1 MATVTTGILSPNSYV
16 LSPDAVALKL
26 AHPEPMETY
35 HHSRNTF
42 AHSTSYSESHN
53 SSDSEQEV
61 PYTPQ
66 SPSNR
71 TLNVSEPKRNKRKN
85 FKPRCSQNPPPEDD
99 GAMNLPEY
107 NENNNV
113 NNNVRRRKALTGPR
127 KVIQEFTPI
136 DLSGSKPDS
145 EASERLSHDSE
156 LLSQESE
163 TKNDSDNSDSDD
175 FNTENYR
182 TSENEEAKEDSEGI
196 SEENDSS
203 KIPSSFSIHNLS
215 KPHVAEQ
222 GQNLTADQISEMRS
236 YAMNTMREL
245 LGIYGLTSEV
255 AESISRQLPLAAFTT
270 GKIFENLSLGSSQR
284 NSTSL
289 GEPPTPPSTPLSP
302 KNAHESS
309 RSASYAQGTPPSH
322 FSSMGQKLPQSHIPS
337 SLRNTNFGHEAKL
350 GQHFPLNLN
359 VKKEKE
365 FGGLANGFG
374 DCGEYSFSED
384 GYRSKNDGDRSED
397 GRHTGL
403 FSGSAGFSLLYKTE
417 SSSPPPME
425 SPLSAMMQQSMSTSL
440 QPRDSLSSSG
450 MLINKSSQVDYS
462 KYVKKFASSVECGST
477 YCKDLNY
484 REHFH
489 CLDCNSRVFIKKEEM
504 IRHFKWHKKRDESLQ
519 HGFMRYSP
527 LDDCSDKFSNC
538 THNKKQTH
546 YHCIQENCDKVY
558 ISTSDVQMHSNYHRK
573 DSAIMQEGFQRY
585 RATEECGASY
595 CAFFGQRTT
604 HFHCR
609 RTGCRFT
616 FKNKSDMEKH
626 KSYHIKDEQLSRD
639 GFKKFMKN
647 EICPFENC
655 RFSKVCNH
663 IHCIRPQC
671 SYVLHSSG
679 QLFSHK
685 RKHERKDSEL
695 AYRKYKL
702 AQSMMKTLA
711 EGGLAT
717 TPAAHMSSFNP
728 LARDYEAQIDM
739 ANFYNQQNSMSNMS
753 NISNTESLSDRNS
766 PLSYNDESEGALA
779 MDLSA
784 SEASNFAAQEDTFTS
799 EDFWRKYCQ
808 IVNEGQQCNFKQNCD
823 YNFQE
828 HFHCIQDNCEL
839 ILTSKDSTKE
849 HSRNH
854 EQQEIITDNFFSISE
869 LNEPCED
876 QACVYQ
882 NKEKH
887 YHCNLESCREVVLS
901 SDKPF
906 RRLEHYKMHQY
917 SQKLSLTKDP
927 LTATHLTTSIDG
939 MFCRKRGRPPKNR
952 VIEVWNDYN
961 PSGAPQSLMDSP
973 QAIFTSFKLPKP
985 STTPSTKDVEVPEEE
1000 DDRASRF
1007 NARSPTFPFSVGQSA
1022 ASNMAEYA
1030 STLQSFDSYGENI
1043 KCPDT
1048 LCPYLG
1054 ASHFHC
1060 NRKRCLY
1067 ATDQMDFLLSHA
1079 KDFHENIEILDG
1091 FQFYDRMVDCRLQ
1104 GCASNKTNRHF
1115 HCVRSNCNYSF
1126 VQYSQMAIHSQKHDT
1141 SANFSGIR
1149 VKSEELLV
1157 EKCEDEKAHVE
1168 SEAAV
1173 NLSQPNADTNKVSV
1187 VRASGT
1193 FYPISTLPPV
1203 SVDQRCSP
1211 SNHVISTD
1219 QTFDPQSAPSTTL
1232 YGTELSCSRPFCK
1245 LKRKPHYHCNTCNQ
1259 AFSELD
1265 KLLPHVA
1272 RHSNSAFHQGSNTS
1286 PHAAMDSSNTD
1297 RDTDSYCDAKED
1309 RRSTPESSAGETQKI
1324 SVASLSS
1331 LQGNQNTIEKHQQA
1345 STPKPEQ
1352 PEAPRYFST
1361 PTFDAYSHFS
1371 QFPPN
1376 FATQIALMQQQNA
1389 FLPQNL
1395 YPQGIP
1401 SQLMFQHAQLMQSPL
1416 LGHQPHNFQT
1426 ENLTS
1431 PLAAMAANL
1440 NKRALS
1446 PHEMSTEAKKARI
1459 QNSMRIL
1466 KDEPVP
1472 AGYLR
1477 FRFNEDCKYQHC
1489 GYREHQTHF
1498 HCQRQD
1504 CGYSFCDKTRFVQ
1517 HTARHER
1524 LDTLMGG
1531 DFQQYRANV
1540 ACGRPDCAYTAN
1552 LGSTQNK
1559 ASHFHCLKCEF
1570 VCTDTNKVV
1579 AHRRQHQKLDSI
1591 QAAGFEKF
1599 TPSQICRVQNC
1610 QHSGKQTHYHCLSC
1624 QYAVLGLAQ
1633 MSAHK
1638 YRHMEG

>member
-1 MATVTTGILSPNSYV
+1 MLATMATVTSGILSPNSYV
-16 LSPDAVALKL
+16 LNADAVALKL
-26 AHPEPMETY
+26 SHQEAMDSY
-35 HHSRNTF
+35 HHRHAYQQEPQTGFGSN
-42 AHSTSYSESHN
+42 AN

-61 PYTPQ
+61 PYTPS
-66 SPSNR
+66 SPK
-71 TLNVSEPKRNKRKN
+71 THASEPKRNKRKN
-85 FKPRCSQNPPPEDD
+85 FKPRCSQNVPSEEEVHSGD
-99 GAMNLPEY
+99 Y
-107 NENNNV
+107 HENNNV
-113 NNNVRRRKALTGPR
+113 NNNVRRRKALVGPR
-127 KVIQEFTPI
+127 RLVVESAYSPM
-136 DLSGSKPDS
+136 DLSGSRTQDS
-145 EASERLSHDSE
+145 E
-156 LLSQESE
+156 SQR
-163 TKNDSDNSDSDD
+163 SDNSDSDD
-175 FNTENYR
+175 FNTDNYR
-182 TSENEEAKEDSEGI
+182 TRSDNEE
-196 SEENDSS
+196 EEEEEEPS
-203 KIPSSFSIHNLS
+203 KIPTSFSIHNLS
-215 KPHVAEQ
+215 KPHVSDQ
-222 GQNLTADQISEMRS
+222 GLSQNLSPDQIAEMRN
-236 YAMNTMREL
+236 YAVNTMREL

-255 AESISRQLPLAAFTT
+255 AESISRQLPLAAFST
-270 GKIFENLSLGSSQR
+270 GKIFENLTLNPQKATTPLS
-284 NSTSL
+284 
-289 GEPPTPPSTPLSP
+289 EPPTPPSTPLSP
-302 KNAHESS
+302 KNDTPKGSTTFGNITITPSS
-309 RSASYAQGTPPSH
+309 QPTGP
-322 FSSMGQKLPQSHIPS
+322 KLPQGQPQTSGGSP
-337 SLRNTNFGHEAKL
+337 FG
-350 GQHFPLNLN
+350 QNYPLNLDA
-359 VKKEKE
+359 KRSSPLYSP
-365 FGGLANGFG
+365 FSNGFDATPSG
-374 DCGEYSFSED
+374 GEQSEFSYPDQE
-384 GYRSKNDGDRSED
+384 GYRNKGGDNADPKGVLSSRAIFP
-397 GRHTGL
+397 GNAFQ
-403 FSGSAGFSLLYKTE
+403 FSHHRKTDSA
-417 SSSPPPME
+417 SPPPLE
-425 SPLSAMMQQSMSTSL
+425 PSPLNAMMQQSMSTHHL
-440 QPRDSLSSSG
+440 QQARDPATSSAN
-450 MLINKSSQVDYS
+450 MALAKTSQMDYS
-462 KYVKKFASSVECGST
+462 KYVKKFTSSVDCGSA

-527 LDDCSDKFSNC
+527 LDDCGDRFANC

-609 RTGCRFT
+609 RSGCRYT

-626 KSYHIKDEQLSRD
+626 KTYHIKDEQLSRD

-647 EICPFENC
+647 ETCPFDNC

-702 AQSMMKTLA
+702 AQSMMRTLSD
-711 EGGLAT
+711 GSLAT
-717 TPAAHMSSFNP
+717 QLPP
-728 LARDYEAQIDM
+728 YRDYEAQIDL
-739 ANFYNQQNSMSNMS
+739 ANFYNSQQQGGGGISNA
-753 NISNTESLSDRNS
+753 SNTESLSDRNS
-766 PLSYNDESEGALA
+766 PLSYNEESEA

-784 SEASNFAAQEDTFTS
+784 SETSNFATAQEEIEDTWKKFCHVV
-799 EDFWRKYCQ
+799 R
-808 IVNEGQQCNFKQNCD
+808 EGRCKESCEYSYQD
-823 YNFQE
+823 
-828 HFHCIQDNCEL
+828 HFHCAARNCRVAFA
-839 ILTSKDSTKE
+839 TRDGARE

-854 EQQEIITDNFFSISE
+854 EQQETITDNFFHTVDE
-869 LNEPCED
+869 TDPCDESC
-876 QACVYQ
+876 AYQ

-887 YHCNLESCREVVLS
+887 YHCNLDNCREVIPA

-927 LTATHLTTSIDG
+927 LTSTHLATSIDG

-961 PSGAPQSLMDSP
+961 PAMGSQSLMDSP

-985 STTPSTKDVEVPEEE
+985 STTPSGPAEDDDDEEE
-1000 DDRASRF
+1000 EE
-1007 NARSPTFPFSVGQSA
+1007 VGSKQ
-1022 ASNMAEYA
+1022 
-1030 STLQSFDSYGENI
+1030 QGFDCYGENT
-1043 KCPDT
+1043 KCPDN
-1048 LCPYLG
+1048 LCRYLG
-1054 ASHFHC
+1054 TSHYHC
-1060 NRKRCLY
+1060 NRCRCLFV
-1067 ATDQMDFLLSHA
+1067 TDKEEYLALHA
-1079 KDFHENIEILDG
+1079 KDFHENVDILDG
-1091 FQFYDRMVDCRLQ
+1091 FEFYDRNVDCRLP
-1104 GCASNKTNRHF
+1104 GCASNKINRHF
-1115 HCVRSNCNYSF
+1115 HCTRCRYSF
-1126 VQYSQMAIHSQKHDT
+1126 VQYSQMASHNQKHIDD
-1141 SANFSGIR
+1141 AAAAPLGYQAIIR
-1149 VKSEELLV
+1149 VKSEDVLV
-1157 EKCEDEKAHVE
+1157 DKDEGNRQADP
-1168 SEAAV
+1168 AA
-1173 NLSQPNADTNKVSV
+1173 KVSV

-1193 FYPISTLPPV
+1193 FYPISTIPTEQTCSRRTP
-1203 SVDQRCSP
+1203 DQKI
-1211 SNHVISTD
+1211 HVITTD
-1219 QTFDPQSAPSTTL
+1219 QPSTSIPDQSAAASTTL
-1232 YGTELSCSRPFCK
+1232 YGPELSCRRPFCK
-1245 LKRKPHYHCNTCNQ
+1245 LKRKPHYHCNACNQ

-1272 RHSNSAFHQGSNTS
+1272 RHSSGALHPVPGV
-1286 PHAAMDSSNTD
+1286 
-1297 RDTDSYCDAKED
+1297 ED
-1309 RRSTPESSAGETQKI
+1309 NNNAGEEPPEPPEPGQQQKI
-1324 SVASLSS
+1324 SVAPLHN
-1331 LQGNQNTIEKHQQA
+1331 LQNPLQTDKSPKEQQQE
-1345 STPKPEQ
+1345 T
-1352 PEAPRYFST
+1352 YFT
-1361 PTFDAYSHFS
+1361 PTFDAYNHFGN
-1371 QFPPN
+1371 FPSN

-1389 FLPQNL
+1389 FLPQGL
-1395 YPQGIP
+1395 YPQSIP
-1401 SQLMFQHAQLMQSPL
+1401 SQIMFQHAQLMQSPL
-1416 LGHQPHNFQT
+1416 LTHQNHGFQS

-1440 NKRALS
+1440 NKRSLS
-1446 PHEMSTEAKKARI
+1446 PHEMSPEAKKARI

-1498 HCQRQD
+1498 HCQRPD

-1540 ACGRPDCAYTAN
+1540 ACGRQDCAYTAN

-1599 TPSQICRVQNC
+1599 TPSQMCRVQNC
-1610 QHSGKQTHYHCLSC
+1610 QHGGKQTHYHCLSC

-1638 YRHMEG
+1638 YRHMDG

>member
-1 MATVTTGILSPNSYV
+1 MY
-16 LSPDAVALKL
+16 
-26 AHPEPMETY
+26 
-35 HHSRNTF
+35 
-42 AHSTSYSESHN
+42 STL
-53 SSDSEQEV
+53 
-61 PYTPQ
+61 T
-66 SPSNR
+66 
-71 TLNVSEPKRNKRKN
+71 NK
-85 FKPRCSQNPPPEDD
+85 
-99 GAMNLPEY
+99 
-107 NENNNV
+107 
-113 NNNVRRRKALTGPR
+113 T
-127 KVIQEFTPI
+127 
-136 DLSGSKPDS
+136 
-145 EASERLSHDSE
+145 
-156 LLSQESE
+156 
-163 TKNDSDNSDSDD
+163 DNS
-175 FNTENYR
+175 
-182 TSENEEAKEDSEGI
+182 
-196 SEENDSS
+196 
-203 KIPSSFSIHNLS
+203 
-215 KPHVAEQ
+215 V
-222 GQNLTADQISEMRS
+222 
-236 YAMNTMREL
+236 
-245 LGIYGLTSEV
+245 
-255 AESISRQLPLAAFTT
+255 
-270 GKIFENLSLGSSQR
+270 
-284 NSTSL
+284 
-289 GEPPTPPSTPLSP
+289 
-302 KNAHESS
+302 
-309 RSASYAQGTPPSH
+309 
-322 FSSMGQKLPQSHIPS
+322 
-337 SLRNTNFGHEAKL
+337 
-350 GQHFPLNLN
+350 
-359 VKKEKE
+359 
-365 FGGLANGFG
+365 
-374 DCGEYSFSED
+374 
-384 GYRSKNDGDRSED
+384 
-397 GRHTGL
+397 
-403 FSGSAGFSLLYKTE
+403 
-417 SSSPPPME
+417 SPPPME
-425 SPLSAMMQQSMSTSL
+425 SPLNAMLQQSMSTSL
-440 QPRDSLSSSG
+440 QSRSSLPSSG
-450 MLINKSSQVDYS
+450 IMLNKTSQMDYS
-462 KYVKKFASSVECGST
+462 KYVKRFSSSIECGSS

-527 LDDCSDKFSNC
+527 LDDCSEKFGNC

-585 RATEECGASY
+585 RATEECGATY

-609 RTGCRFT
+609 RSGCRYT

-647 EICPFENC
+647 EACPFENC

-711 EGGLAT
+711 ESGSMPPSPVQLN
-717 TPAAHMSSFNP
+717 PFNP
-728 LARDYEAQIDM
+728 MSRDYEAQIDL
-739 ANFYNQQNSMSNMS
+739 ANFYNQHNSMS
-753 NISNTESLSDRNS
+753 ESMSDRNS

-784 SEASNFAAQEDTFTS
+784 SENSNNFPLHEDSFTS

-808 IVNEGQQCNFKQNCD
+808 FVHEGPCVFKENCD
-823 YNFQE
+823 FNGQD
-828 HFHCIQDNCEL
+828 HFHCIQDSCEAVL
-839 ILTSKDSTKE
+839 ITREAVKE

-854 EQQEIITDNFFSISE
+854 EQQEVITDNFFSMTD

-876 QACVYQ
+876 QSCIYKV
-882 NKEKH
+882 KH
-887 YHCNLESCREVVLS
+887 YHCNLDGCREVILS

-927 LTATHLTTSIDG
+927 LTATHLATSIDG

-961 PSGAPQSLMDSP
+961 PTQSLMDSP

-985 STTPSTKDVEVPEEE
+985 STTPSSSKEMDTQQE
-1000 DDRASRF
+1000 DDEEKYTKPK
-1007 NARSPTFPFSVGQSA
+1007 SPNSTLSGSV
-1022 ASNMAEYA
+1022 SNISEYA
-1030 STLQSFDSYGENI
+1030 NALQTFDSYGKNS

-1048 LCPYLG
+1048 MCPFMG
-1054 ASHFHC
+1054 MAHFHC
-1060 NRKRCLY
+1060 NRKRCLFS
-1067 ATDQMDFLLSHA
+1067 TDQVDCLVSHA
-1079 KDFHENIEILDG
+1079 KDFHENVEILEG

-1104 GCASNKTNRHF
+1104 GCASNKINRHF
-1115 HCVRSNCNYSF
+1115 HCTRPNCNYSF
-1126 VQYSQMAIHSQKHDT
+1126 VQYSQMAIHNQKHD
-1141 SANFSGIR
+1141 SASGQSFPSIR

-1157 EKCEDEKAHVE
+1157 DKTCGN
-1168 SEAAV
+1168 EAGRSSNLEIEAV
-1173 NLSQPNADTNKVSV
+1173 NLSQSNVADNNKVSDYHQQ
-1187 VRASGT
+1187 AL
-1193 FYPISTLPPV
+1193 F
-1203 SVDQRCSP
+1203 DAQ
-1211 SNHVISTD
+1211 
-1219 QTFDPQSAPSTTL
+1219 QTAASTTL
-1232 YGTELSCSRPFCK
+1232 YGPEVSCSRPFCK
-1245 LKRKPHYHCNTCNQ
+1245 LKRKSHYHCNACNQ
-1259 AFSELD
+1259 AFSDLD

-1272 RHSNSAFHQGSNTS
+1272 RHGNSAVLNAESDVNNSFNINNVKEEQQ
-1286 PHAAMDSSNTD
+1286 MDSSPEGLSDN
-1297 RDTDSYCDAKED
+1297 
-1309 RRSTPESSAGETQKI
+1309 RRN
-1324 SVASLSS
+1324 SVGTLPQTNQGTSL
-1331 LQGNQNTIEKHQQA
+1331 EKSQQA
-1345 STPKPEQ
+1345 GSKEAETTPS
-1352 PEAPRYFST
+1352 YFST
-1361 PTFDAYSHFS
+1361 PTFDAYNHFA
-1371 QFPPN
+1371 QFSPT

-1389 FLPQNL
+1389 FLPQSL
-1395 YPQGIP
+1395 YQQAGIP
-1401 SQLMFQHAQLMQSPL
+1401 SQIMFQHAQLMQSPL
-1416 LGHQPHNFQT
+1416 LTHQNHAAAFPT

-1440 NKRALS
+1440 NKRAMS
-1446 PHEMSTEAKKARI
+1446 PHDISPEAKKARI

-1540 ACGRPDCAYTAN
+1540 ACGRQDCAYTAN

>member
-1 MATVTTGILSPNSYV
+1 MLATMATVTSGILSPNSYV
-16 LSPDAVALKL
+16 LSADAVALKL
-26 AHPEPMETY
+26 SHQEPMDTTFHHRHPFTRTY
-35 HHSRNTF
+35 PDSHH
-42 AHSTSYSESHN
+42 

-66 SPSNR
+66 SPNLP
-71 TLNVSEPKRNKRKN
+71 LNVSEPKRNKRKN
-85 FKPRCSQNPPPEDD
+85 FKPRCSQNLPSEDE
-99 GAMNLPEY
+99 GVLNLSEY

-113 NNNVRRRKALTGPR
+113 NVRRRKPLAGVR
-127 KVIQEFTPI
+127 RVIQDPSFTPM

-156 LLSQESE
+156 VMSQEES
-163 TKNDSDNSDSDD
+163 KHDSDNSDSDE
-175 FNTENYR
+175 FNTERYR
-182 TSENEEAKEDSEGI
+182 TTSENEEAKEDSEGGQ
-196 SEENDSS
+196 SEENESS
-203 KIPSSFSIHNLS
+203 KIPNSFSIHNLS
-215 KPHVAEQ
+215 KPHVTENSVTAH
-222 GQNLTADQISEMRS
+222 QNLSQDQINEMRN

-255 AESISRQLPLAAFTT
+255 AESISRQLPLAAFTS
-270 GKIFENLSLGSSQR
+270 GKIFENLSLATPHKSHSSL
-284 NSTSL
+284 N
-289 GEPPTPPSTPLSP
+289 EPPTPPSTPLSP
-302 KNAHESS
+302 KHCPESS
-309 RSASYAQGTPPSH
+309 RSTPVGQVAPSSH
-322 FSSMGQKLPQSHIPS
+322 FGAIGMKLPHAHTLSNPAAPS
-337 SLRNTNFGHEAKL
+337 LLNRESKHS
-350 GQHFPLNLN
+350 FPLSLNLSR
-359 VKKEKE
+359 
-365 FGGLANGFG
+365 GGATNG
-374 DCGEYSFSED
+374 CGEGVDYFGEDGSRSKSDMGDDGRLTGIFSGGMSFSHL
-384 GYRSKNDGDRSED
+384 N
-397 GRHTGL
+397 
-403 FSGSAGFSLLYKTE
+403 KTD

-425 SPLSAMMQQSMSTSL
+425 SPLNAMLQQSMSTSL
-440 QPRDSLSSSG
+440 QPRDSSMSASS
-450 MLINKSSQVDYS
+450 LLVNKTSQVDYS

-489 CLDCNSRVFIKKEEM
+489 CLDCNSRVFLKKEEM

-527 LDDCSDKFSNC
+527 LDDCSDKFANC

-626 KSYHIKDEQLSRD
+626 KTYHIKDEQLSRD

-647 EICPFENC
+647 EMCPFENC

-711 EGGLAT
+711 EGSGLPP
-717 TPAAHMSSFNP
+717 TPTQFTP
-728 LARDYEAQIDM
+728 LARDYEAQIDL
-739 ANFYNQQNSMSNMS
+739 ANFYNHQNSMS

-766 PLSYNDESEGALA
+766 PLSYNEESEGALA

-784 SEASNFAAQEDTFTS
+784 SEASNLPSQEETLNS
-799 EDFWRKYCQ
+799 EDYWRKYCQ
-808 IVNEGQQCNFKQNCD
+808 FVPETQKCTFKENCH
-823 YNFQE
+823 YCFQE
-828 HFHCIQDNCEL
+828 HFHCLQDSCEV
-839 ILTSKDSTKE
+839 ILTTKEAARE

-854 EQQEIITDNFFSISE
+854 EQQEIITDNFFSVSE
-869 LNEPCED
+869 ANELCED
-876 QACVYQ
+876 QSCVYQ

-887 YHCNLESCREVVLS
+887 YHCSLDGCREVILTS
-901 SDKPF
+901 EKPF

-961 PSGAPQSLMDSP
+961 SGGGSQSLMDSP

-985 STTPSTKDVEVPEEE
+985 STTPSGSRDE
-1000 DDRASRF
+1000 DDDEPPQRF
-1007 NARSPTFPFSVGQSA
+1007 PPFNPSEY
-1022 ASNMAEYA
+1022 SNI
-1030 STLQSFDSYGENI
+1030 LQSFDSFNENT

-1048 LCPYLG
+1048 LCTYLG
-1054 ASHFHC
+1054 AAHFHC

-1067 ATDQMDFLLSHA
+1067 STDQMESLVSHA
-1079 KDFHENIEILDG
+1079 KDFHENVEILDG
-1091 FQFYDRMVDCRLQ
+1091 FEFYDRMVDCRLQ
-1104 GCASNKTNRHF
+1104 GCASNKINRHF
-1115 HCVRSNCNYSF
+1115 HCTRQNCNYSF
-1126 VQYSQMAIHSQKHDT
+1126 VQYSQMVLHNQKHEAHQEI
-1141 SANFSGIR
+1141 SFPSIR

-1157 EKCEDEKAHVE
+1157 DRSE
-1168 SEAAV
+1168 SKSSSEMEAV
-1173 NLSQPNADTNKVSV
+1173 NLSQSVDNNKVSV

-1203 SVDQRCSP
+1203 SVDQRSSP
-1211 SNHVISTD
+1211 SDHVTSLTSD
-1219 QTFDPQSAPSTTL
+1219 RPLLQAFDPQTAPSTTL
-1232 YGTELSCSRPFCK
+1232 YGPEISCSRPFCK
-1245 LKRKPHYHCNTCNQ
+1245 LKRKPHYHCTACNQ

-1272 RHSNSAFHQGSNTS
+1272 RHSNTGFLNSSESNNDGDGEFNGIKEECAGSPENLS
-1286 PHAAMDSSNTD
+1286 G
-1297 RDTDSYCDAKED
+1297 E
-1309 RRSTPESSAGETQKI
+1309 RRSSEQKQI
-1324 SVASLSS
+1324 NVASMSS
-1331 LQGNQNTIEKHQQA
+1331 LQLDIKQQP
-1345 STPKPEQ
+1345 PKE
-1352 PEAPRYFST
+1352 PEASPYFST
-1361 PTFDAYSHFS
+1361 PTFDAYNHFA

-1389 FLPQNL
+1389 FLPQSL
-1395 YPQGIP
+1395 YQQGIP
-1401 SQLMFQHAQLMQSPL
+1401 SQIMFQHAQLMQSPL
-1416 LGHQPHNFQT
+1416 LGHQTHPFQT

-1440 NKRALS
+1440 NKRSMS
-1446 PHEMSTEAKKARI
+1446 PHDISPDAKKARI

-1472 AGYLR
+1472 MGYLR

-1540 ACGRPDCAYTAN
+1540 ACGRQDCAYTAN

-1599 TPSQICRVQNC
+1599 TPSQVCRVQNC

>member
-1 MATVTTGILSPNSYV
+1 M
-16 LSPDAVALKL
+16 
-26 AHPEPMETY
+26 
-35 HHSRNTF
+35 
-42 AHSTSYSESHN
+42 
-53 SSDSEQEV
+53 
-61 PYTPQ
+61 
-66 SPSNR
+66 
-71 TLNVSEPKRNKRKN
+71 
-85 FKPRCSQNPPPEDD
+85 
-99 GAMNLPEY
+99 
-107 NENNNV
+107 
-113 NNNVRRRKALTGPR
+113 
-127 KVIQEFTPI
+127 
-136 DLSGSKPDS
+136 GS
-145 EASERLSHDSE
+145 
-156 LLSQESE
+156 
-163 TKNDSDNSDSDD
+163 
-175 FNTENYR
+175 
-182 TSENEEAKEDSEGI
+182 
-196 SEENDSS
+196 
-203 KIPSSFSIHNLS
+203 
-215 KPHVAEQ
+215 
-222 GQNLTADQISEMRS
+222 
-236 YAMNTMREL
+236 
-245 LGIYGLTSEV
+245 
-255 AESISRQLPLAAFTT
+255 
-270 GKIFENLSLGSSQR
+270 
-284 NSTSL
+284 
-289 GEPPTPPSTPLSP
+289 
-302 KNAHESS
+302 
-309 RSASYAQGTPPSH
+309 
-322 FSSMGQKLPQSHIPS
+322 KLPQGQASEHVPTSLSHASS
-337 SLRNTNFGHEAKL
+337 SLFGQQSTKGARQSL
-350 GQHFPLNLN
+350 LPLNLN
-359 VKKEKE
+359 VKKEE
-365 FGGLANGFG
+365 NLDGADVISRRRSEEL
-374 DCGEYSFSED
+374 EYSYSEEY
-384 GYRSKNDGDRSED
+384 YRGKSDEDSRRS
-397 GRHTGL
+397 GF
-403 FSGSAGFSLLYKTE
+403 FSGNSFSHLNKTE
-417 SSSPPPME
+417 NSSPPPAE
-425 SPLSAMMQQSMSTSL
+425 SPLNAIMQQSMVTSM
-440 QPRDSLSSSG
+440 QHRDTMSSSG
-450 MLINKSSQVDYS
+450 LLISKTSQMDYS
-462 KYVKKFASSVECGST
+462 KYVKKFSSNLECGNS

-626 KSYHIKDEQLSRD
+626 KTYHIKDEQLSRD

-647 EICPFENC
+647 ELCPFENC

-702 AQSMMKTLA
+702 AQSMMKTLSD
-711 EGGLAT
+711 GGVPPGQLN
-717 TPAAHMSSFNP
+717 PFSSF
-728 LARDYEAQIDM
+728 ARDYEAQIDL
-739 ANFYNQQNSMSNMS
+739 ANFYNQQNSVSNMS
-753 NISNTESLSDRNS
+753 NVSNTESLSDRNS

-784 SEASNFAAQEDTFTS
+784 SEASNLPSHEDTFNCD
-799 EDFWRKYCQ
+799 DFWRKYCQ
-808 IVNEGQQCNFKQNCD
+808 FVPENQPCNSKNNCE

-828 HFHCIQDNCEL
+828 HYHCIQDNCEL
-839 ILTSKDSTKE
+839 VLLSKENAKE

-869 LNEPCED
+869 INEPCED
-876 QACVYQ
+876 QACIYQ
-882 NKEKH
+882 NKERH
-887 YHCNLESCREVVLS
+887 FHCSIDNCREIILS

-927 LTATHLTTSIDG
+927 LTATHLATSIDG

-961 PSGAPQSLMDSP
+961 ALGGSQSMMDSP

-985 STTPSTKDVEVPEEE
+985 STTLSSGKDIEQQDEE
-1000 DDRASRF
+1000 DEKNMQVATR
-1007 NARSPTFPFSVGQSA
+1007 RSPLHFAPTTPDF
-1022 ASNMAEYA
+1022 SNMLK
-1030 STLQSFDSYGENI
+1030 TFDSYSENT

-1048 LCPYLG
+1048 LCPFLG
-1054 ASHFHC
+1054 MSHFHC
-1060 NRKRCLY
+1060 NKKRCFY
-1067 ATDQMDFLLSHA
+1067 ATDKKDFLISHT
-1079 KDFHENIEILDG
+1079 KDFHENIEILNN
-1091 FQFYDRMVDCRLQ
+1091 FEFYDRVVDCRLA
-1104 GCASNKTNRHF
+1104 GCASNKVNRHF
-1115 HCVRSNCNYSF
+1115 HCTRPNCNYSF
-1126 VQYSQMAIHSQKHDT
+1126 VQYSQMAVHNQKHEGSVDK
-1141 SANFSGIR
+1141 SLSFPSIR

-1157 EKCEDEKAHVE
+1157 EKEHDTKSGEYGI
-1168 SEAAV
+1168 V
-1173 NLSQPNADTNKVSV
+1173 NLSQSQNGGESNKVSD
-1187 VRASGT
+1187 S
-1193 FYPISTLPPV
+1193 PIQDFDAQST
-1203 SVDQRCSP
+1203 S
-1211 SNHVISTD
+1211 
-1219 QTFDPQSAPSTTL
+1219 STTL
-1232 YGTELSCSRPFCK
+1232 YSPEISCSRPFCK
-1245 LKRKPHYHCNTCNQ
+1245 LKRKPHYHCNACNQ

-1265 KLLPHVA
+1265 KLVPHMA
-1272 RHSNSAFHQGSNTS
+1272 RHSSGALQNASCVLDQEENIRSGKN
-1286 PHAAMDSSNTD
+1286 DELRSSRTEG
-1297 RDTDSYCDAKED
+1297 A
-1309 RRSTPESSAGETQKI
+1309 I
-1324 SVASLSS
+1324 SVANLSS
-1331 LQGNQNTIEKHQQA
+1331 LQGGPVSLEKTNI
-1345 STPKPEQ
+1345 STPKEPSTPET
-1352 PEAPRYFST
+1352 PYFST
-1361 PTFDAYSHFS
+1361 PTFDAYNHFS

-1376 FATQIALMQQQNA
+1376 FATQIAIMQQQNA
-1389 FLPQNL
+1389 FLPQSL
-1395 YPQGIP
+1395 YQQGVP
-1401 SQLMFQHAQLMQSPL
+1401 SQLMFQHAQLMQGPL
-1416 LGHQPHNFQT
+1416 LTHQNHTFPT

-1446 PHEMSTEAKKARI
+1446 PHDMSPDAKKARI
-1459 QNSMRIL
+1459 HNSMRIL

-1540 ACGRPDCAYTAN
+1540 ACGRQDCAYTAN

-1559 ASHFHCLKCEF
+1559 ASHFHCLKCDF

-1638 YRHMEG
+1638 YRHIEG

>member
-1 MATVTTGILSPNSYV
+1 MLSTMATVTSGILSPNSYG
-16 LSPDAVALKL
+16 LNTDAVSLKL
-26 AHPEPMETY
+26 AHPEPMDTY
-35 HHSRNTF
+35 HHRHPFS
-42 AHSTSYSESHN
+42 HPSTYPEQQN

-61 PYTPQ
+61 PYASN
-66 SPSNR
+66 SPKSI
-71 TLNVSEPKRNKRKN
+71 SEPKRNKRKN
-85 FKPRCSQNPPPEDD
+85 FKPRCSQNIPSEDE
-99 GAMNLPEY
+99 GVLNLSDY
-107 NENNNV
+107 HENNNV
-113 NNNVRRRKALTGPR
+113 NNNARRRKPIGGTR
-127 KVIQEFTPI
+127 KVIVDPSFTPM
-136 DLSGSKPDS
+136 DLSGSKNDS

-156 LLSQESE
+156 LLSQYSMKPE
-163 TKNDSDNSDSDD
+163 SDNSDSDD
-175 FNTENYR
+175 FNTDNFRAPSDNDEG
-182 TSENEEAKEDSEGI
+182 KDDSDVN
-196 SEENDSS
+196 SDENDSS

-215 KPHVAEQ
+215 KPHVTDQ
-222 GQNLTADQISEMRS
+222 GALLAQNLSPDQISEMRN

-245 LGIYGLTSEV
+245 LSIYGLTSEV

-270 GKIFENLSLGSSQR
+270 GKIFENLSLT
-284 NSTSL
+284 STPKPHPTIS
-289 GEPPTPPSTPLSP
+289 EPPTPPSTPLSP
-302 KNAHESS
+302 KNAPETSRGASFNLPALSS
-309 RSASYAQGTPPSH
+309 QLPPMAS
-322 FSSMGQKLPQSHIPS
+322 KLPHGHAPQS
-337 SLRNTNFGHEAKL
+337 SLGHAPATMI
-350 GQHFPLNLN
+350 GQSSKTGQNFPLNLN
-359 VKKEKE
+359 MKREE
-365 FGGLANGFG
+365 RDIGGVINGSA
-374 DCGEYSFSED
+374 DSYSEEVL
-384 GYRSKNDGDRSED
+384 RSKGDEESRRA
-397 GRHTGL
+397 GI
-403 FSGSAGFSLLYKTE
+403 FSGSIPFSHLNKTDN
-417 SSSPPPME
+417 SSPPPLD
-425 SPLSAMMQQSMSTSL
+425 SPLNAIMQQSMSAI
-440 QPRDSLSSSG
+440 QPREALSSG
-450 MLINKSSQVDYS
+450 LLLNKTSQVDYS
-462 KYVKKFASSVECGST
+462 KYVKKFSSCLECGSS

-484 REHFH
+484 RFNNFREHFH
-489 CLDCNSRVFIKKEEM
+489 CLDCNSRVFAKKEEM

-527 LDDCSDKFSNC
+527 LDDCSDKFANC

-647 EICPFENC
+647 EVCPFENC

-702 AQSMMKTLA
+702 AQSMMKTLS
-711 EGGLAT
+711 EGAVPPGQIN
-717 TPAAHMSSFNP
+717 PFNN
-728 LARDYEAQIDM
+728 LARDYETQIDL

-753 NISNTESLSDRNS
+753 NVSNTESLSDRNS

-784 SEASNFAAQEDTFTS
+784 SEASNFPPQEDTLNS

-808 IVNEGQQCNFKQNCD
+808 YMPEGQQCNSRENCE
-823 YNFQE
+823 YGFQE
-828 HFHCIQDNCEL
+828 HYHCIQDNCDVVL
-839 ILTSKDSTKE
+839 ASKESAKE

-869 LNEPCED
+869 INEPCED
-876 QACVYQ
+876 QSCIYQ

-887 YHCNLESCREVVLS
+887 YHCNIDNCREVILS

-906 RRLEHYKMHQY
+906 RRMEHYKMHQY

-927 LTATHLTTSIDG
+927 LTATHLATSIDG

-952 VIEVWNDYN
+952 VIEVWNDYSA
-961 PSGAPQSLMDSP
+961 SGGSQSLMDSP

-985 STTPSTKDVEVPEEE
+985 STASSGVKESEPPEE
-1000 DDRASRF
+1000 DDDRH
-1007 NARSPTFPFSVGQSA
+1007 NQTPGRSPSFQFG
-1022 ASNMAEYA
+1022 ASISDYTNM
-1030 STLQSFDSYGENI
+1030 LQTFDSYGENT

-1048 LCPYLG
+1048 LCPFLG
-1054 ASHFHC
+1054 TSHFHC

-1067 ATDQMDFLLSHA
+1067 STDQKEYLMGHA
-1079 KDFHENIEILDG
+1079 KDFHENVEILEG
-1091 FQFYDRMVDCRLQ
+1091 FEFYDRVVDCRLQ
-1104 GCASNKTNRHF
+1104 GCASNKVNRHF
-1115 HCVRSNCNYSF
+1115 HCTRPNCNYSF
-1126 VQYSQMAIHSQKHDT
+1126 VQYSQMALHNQKHEEK
-1141 SANFSGIR
+1141 SGTAFPCIR

-1157 EKCEDEKAHVE
+1157 EKDHDTKPGEYG
-1168 SEAAV
+1168 AV
-1173 NLSQPNADTNKVSV
+1173 NLSQSQSAGDSNKVS
-1187 VRASGT
+1187 
-1193 FYPISTLPPV
+1193 
-1203 SVDQRCSP
+1203 D
-1211 SNHVISTD
+1211 H
-1219 QTFDPQSAPSTTL
+1219 QSATLMPNFSPQTISSTTL
-1232 YGTELSCSRPFCK
+1232 YGPEISCSRPFCK
-1245 LKRKPHYHCNTCNQ
+1245 LKRKPHYHCNACNQ

-1272 RHSNSAFHQGSNTS
+1272 RHSSGALQNSAAVPERENEETHVEET
-1286 PHAAMDSSNTD
+1286 
-1297 RDTDSYCDAKED
+1297 
-1309 RRSTPESSAGETQKI
+1309 RRSPKTERTSESLI

-1331 LQGNQNTIEKHQQA
+1331 LQGGQAPLEKQQT
-1345 STPKPEQ
+1345 STPKEPSTPET
-1352 PEAPRYFST
+1352 PYFST
-1361 PTFDAYSHFS
+1361 PTFDAYNHFS

-1389 FLPQNL
+1389 FLPQTL
-1395 YPQGIP
+1395 YQQGIP

-1416 LGHQPHNFQT
+1416 LGHQNHSFPT

-1440 NKRALS
+1440 NKRSMS
-1446 PHEMSTEAKKARI
+1446 PHDMSPDAKKARI

-1540 ACGRPDCAYTAN
+1540 ACGRQDCAYTAN

-1559 ASHFHCLKCEF
+1559 ASHFHCLKCDF

>member
-1 MATVTTGILSPNSYV
+1 MLATMATVTSGILSPNSYV
-16 LSPDAVALKL
+16 LNPDAVALKL
-26 AHPEPMETY
+26 AQHPEPMDTY
-35 HHSRNTF
+35 HHRHPFTH
-42 AHSTSYSESHN
+42 ATYSESHH

-61 PYTPQ
+61 PYTPA
-66 SPSNR
+66 SPNR
-71 TLNVSEPKRNKRKN
+71 PLNISEPKRNKRKN
-85 FKPRCSQNPPPEDD
+85 FKPRCSQNLPSEEEVL
-99 GAMNLPEY
+99 NLSEY

-113 NNNVRRRKALTGPR
+113 NNNVRRRKPLAGPR
-127 KVIQEFTPI
+127 KIMQDPSFTPM

-145 EASERLSHDSE
+145 EASERLSNDSE
-156 LLSQESE
+156 LLSQGSE

-182 TSENEEAKEDSEGI
+182 THSENEEAKDDD
-196 SEENDSS
+196 SEENDST

-215 KPHVAEQ
+215 KPHVSDPS
-222 GQNLTADQISEMRS
+222 GLVQNLSPDQISEMRN

-255 AESISRQLPLAAFTT
+255 AESISRQLPLAAFAT
-270 GKIFENLSLGSSQR
+270 GKIFENLSLTPTQKPQ
-284 NSTSL
+284 TSL
-289 GEPPTPPSTPLSP
+289 SEPPTPPSTPLSP
-302 KNAHESS
+302 KNAAEST
-309 RSASYAQGTPPSH
+309 RSTPFTQTTAASH
-322 FSSMGQKLPQSHIPS
+322 FATMGLKLPQTHTPS
-337 SLRNTNFGHEAKL
+337 SLTHTPTTNSHV
-350 GQHFPLNLN
+350 QNFPLNLN
-359 VKKEKE
+359 LKKE
-365 FGGLANGFG
+365 LANGFDG
-374 DCGEYSFSED
+374 GEFSFEE
-384 GYRSKNDGDRSED
+384 GFRSKIEAESRSED
-397 GRHTGL
+397 GRHTTGI
-403 FSGSAGFSLLYKTE
+403 FSGNIAFPHLNKTDSL
-417 SSSPPPME
+417 SPPPME
-425 SPLSAMMQQSMSTSL
+425 SPLSAMLHQSMSTSL
-440 QPRDSLSSSG
+440 HSRDSLSTSG
-450 MLINKSSQVDYS
+450 LLLNKSSTNVDYS
-462 KYVKKFASSVECGST
+462 KYVKKFSSSIDCGST

-527 LDDCSDKFSNC
+527 LDDCSDKYSNC

-609 RTGCRFT
+609 RTGCRYT

-626 KSYHIKDEQLSRD
+626 KTYHIKDEQLARD

-647 EICPFENC
+647 EACPFENC

-702 AQSMMKTLA
+702 AQSMMKTLS
-711 EGGLAT
+711 EGGSV
-717 TPAAHMSSFNP
+717 PAQTSAGQINP
-728 LARDYEAQIDM
+728 FLSRDYEAQIDI
-739 ANFYNQQNSMSNMS
+739 ANFYNQQNSLSNMS

-784 SEASNFAAQEDTFTS
+784 SEASNFPTQEDTLLV
-799 EDFWRKYCQ
+799 ENFWRKYFQ
-808 IVNEGQQCNFKQNCD
+808 FIPEGQPCNLKDNCD
-823 YNFQE
+823 YNFTE
-828 HFHCIQDNCEL
+828 HFHCLQDNCEVT
-839 ILTSKDSTKE
+839 LTNKEGARE

-854 EQQEIITDNFFSISE
+854 EQQEIITDNYFSLSE
-869 LNEPCED
+869 INEPCED
-876 QACVYQ
+876 QSCIYQ

-887 YHCNLESCREVVLS
+887 YHCNLDNCREIILS

-927 LTATHLTTSIDG
+927 LTATHLATSIDG

-952 VIEVWNDYN
+952 VIEVWNNDYN
-961 PSGAPQSLMDSP
+961 PQSLMESP

-985 STTPSTKDVEVPEEE
+985 STTPSNIKEVMENDE
-1000 DDRASRF
+1000 DDQ
-1007 NARSPTFPFSVGQSA
+1007 RSHHFSVD
-1022 ASNMAEYA
+1022 YA
-1030 STLQSFDSYGENI
+1030 NILQSFDSYSENT

-1048 LCPYLG
+1048 LCSYLG
-1054 ASHFHC
+1054 AAHFHC
-1060 NRKRCLY
+1060 NRKRCLCS
-1067 ATDQMDFLLSHA
+1067 TDQMEYLINHA
-1079 KDFHENIEILDG
+1079 KDFHENLEILEG
-1091 FQFYDRMVDCRLQ
+1091 FEFYDRMVDCRLQ
-1104 GCASNKTNRHF
+1104 GCASNKINRHF
-1115 HCVRSNCNYSF
+1115 HCTRPNCNYSF
-1126 VQYSQMAIHSQKHDT
+1126 VQYSQMTIHNQKHE
-1141 SANFSGIR
+1141 AGPNFPSIR
-1149 VKSEELLV
+1149 VKSEDLLV
-1157 EKCEDEKAHVE
+1157 EKE
-1168 SEAAV
+1168 EAKGHGMELAGAV
-1173 NLSQPNADTNKVSV
+1173 NMSQGQDNINKVSV

-1203 SVDQRCSP
+1203 SVEQRSSP
-1211 SNHVISTD
+1211 TNHVILTD
-1219 QTFDPQSAPSTTL
+1219 HSQTLPSSFDPLSAPSTTL
-1232 YGTELSCSRPFCK
+1232 YGPEISCSRPFCK
-1245 LKRKPHYHCNTCNQ
+1245 LKRKPHYHCNACNQ

-1272 RHSNSAFHQGSNTS
+1272 RHSNSAFQVSPIRPNETNTS
-1286 PHAAMDSSNTD
+1286 ERDGEGNNNGVRERGESSPENFNL
-1297 RDTDSYCDAKED
+1297 E
-1309 RRSTPESSAGETQKI
+1309 RRSSETQQKI

-1331 LQGNQNTIEKHQQA
+1331 LQGNNQVSLDKHQTPKEP
-1345 STPKPEQ
+1345 STPEGTP
-1352 PEAPRYFST
+1352 YFST
-1361 PTFDAYSHFS
+1361 PTFDAYNHFS

-1389 FLPQNL
+1389 FLPQSL
-1395 YPQGIP
+1395 YQQAIP
-1401 SQLMFQHAQLMQSPL
+1401 SQIMFQHAQLMQSPL
-1416 LGHQPHNFQT
+1416 LGHQNINAFPA

-1440 NKRALS
+1440 NKRSMS
-1446 PHEMSTEAKKARI
+1446 PHDMSPDAKKARI

-1540 ACGRPDCAYTAN
+1540 ACGRQDCAYTAN

-1599 TPSQICRVQNC
+1599 TPSQVCRVQNC